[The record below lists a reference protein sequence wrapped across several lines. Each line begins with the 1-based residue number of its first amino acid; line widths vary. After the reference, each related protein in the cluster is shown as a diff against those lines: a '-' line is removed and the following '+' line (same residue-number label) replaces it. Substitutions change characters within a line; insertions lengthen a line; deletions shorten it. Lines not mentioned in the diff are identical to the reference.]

1 MLDFL
6 LSHNIIVILLLCF
19 GNEKGRRVV
28 DDRKEDRSESEKGFV
43 ANTTVVT
50 LLYQRKE
57 RREEN
62 IDLSISLTLD
72 EHPNLVSFKMLVL
85 FLVSPFSTSLTH
97 YLTLIKTFV
106 SLYVCAFMHF
116 HTTNTFWLVQNS
128 HHFPKKINV

>member
-1 MLDFL
+1 M
-6 LSHNIIVILLLCF
+6 CF
-19 GNEKGRRVV
+19 GNEKGRSVV
-28 DDRKEDRSESEKGFV
+28 DDRKEDRSKSEKGFV

-106 SLYVCAFMHF
+106 SLFVCAFMRF
-116 HTTNTFWLVQNS
+116 HTTNTFWLIQNS
-128 HHFPKKINV
+128 HHFQKDKCVRRNGNERSSVPF